1 MLVTALENI
10 PQQAA
15 LTPRLRKA
23 LDFLN
28 NAHPSELPPGR
39 VEIDGA
45 DVYALVQA
53 YETETAEAEVEME
66 AHRKYIDV
74 QYIASGEEMMA
85 WAHLTDLRSPSAY
98 NPEKDVLHGMLPA
111 GETTPVRVSA
121 GQAAIFYPEDAHAP
135 KLSVSSPCAVKKVV
149 VKVRV

>member
-10 PQQAA
+10 SRQAA
-15 LTPRLRKA
+15 VTPRLRKA
-23 LDFLN
+23 LDFLQN
-28 NAHPSELPPGR
+28 TQPAGLPIGR

-53 YETETAEAEVEME
+53 YETEPAGAEVEME

-85 WAHLTDLRSPSAY
+85 WAHLAALRNPTPY

-111 GETTPVRVSA
+111 GETTPVRVTA

-135 KLSVSSPCAVKKVV
+135 KLSVSSPCAVKKIV